1 MGSCSP
7 IPANAT
13 GSSKDIQKGETG
25 LVVYSPEMARD
36 TTLAY
41 LRVTTLLYQH
51 RLYSTMIETL
61 NGLVDAFGRIKKMG
75 QLQPTYTDAC
85 YLYPNP
91 YRHPSAYRYACSTD
105 GNTRYIGM

>member
-1 MGSCSP
+1 MRVSKLILGIATILLLGSIIVGSCSP

-51 RLYSTMIETL
+51 RMLVGIEKI
-61 NGLVDAFGRIKKMG
+61 FRQKMP
-75 QLQPTYTDAC
+75 LQPIIFSIHSKTGWC
-85 YLYPNP
+85 PLYLL
-91 YRHPSAYRYACSTD
+91 R
-105 GNTRYIGM
+105 